1 MAICHCRPQIRRND
15 DGTTFPKPRNT
26 QKSPDHEYIIP
37 GMIVAPCFHQKRS
50 QLAGEIWQ
58 TPPPPLSGE
67 PQILIP
73 HWNQT
78 YKSTLHITRIL
89 YMTSETIHTLQN
101 DYPTKRLK
109 IPAATWRTRRTTIP
123 TINTP
128 FIYVTEL
135 RIQHIIYQND
145 EKITY
150 YNMESSKLSNN
161 HVCKNSSFKS
171 FKFEFCKNNL
181 KYLLNPHTNGW
192 LN

>member
-50 QLAGEIWQ
+50 QLAGKIRQ
-58 TPPPPLSGE
+58 KPPPPLSGE

-89 YMTSETIHTLQN
+89 YMTLETIHTLQN
-101 DYPTKRLK
+101 DFPTKNHNF
-109 IPAATWRTRRTTIP
+109 PAKVQEHSRTQPHNQTDFSICFRTRNSTYNIPKRREKHVLQHGIIQTIKQTRLQKS
-123 TINTP
+123 TI
-128 FIYVTEL
+128 
-135 RIQHIIYQND
+135 
-145 EKITY
+145 
-150 YNMESSKLSNN
+150 
-161 HVCKNSSFKS
+161 
-171 FKFEFCKNNL
+171 
-181 KYLLNPHTNGW
+181 
-192 LN
+192 